1 MGLRA
6 FWAFTAGFTSDEGW
20 WTIGAKN
27 MLLHRT
33 VTLARWETLSQSP
46 VSTALF
52 YLWQWAAGIGVAKVR
67 ILMLVLALWQLVAF
81 YLLVKRWE
89 GCSVA
94 VFALLLVGLQFLLVI
109 RSAGVY
115 LEPVAMSLSLLA
127 LVLAASEKRWLLA
140 AAGVFLGL
148 TLCTNVTEAWA
159 VAVSLIFACLQAGA
173 DHRKRWP
180 NVRLLLI
187 ACLLTGLAVYGFA
200 YIMSPENFSL
210 TWRTYLFE
218 KVGRSGLATWS
229 GLLINVWSLIKQT
242 LPFGAAFAALIYMS
256 QSRALRRT
264 FDTRDLKRLLIPI
277 LWLAAFFLISFP
289 LYACG
294 ASTQCTGL

>member
-1 MGLRA
+1 
-6 FWAFTAGFTSDEGW
+6 
-20 WTIGAKN
+20 
-27 MLLHRT
+27 
-33 VTLARWETLSQSP
+33 
-46 VSTALF
+46 
-52 YLWQWAAGIGVAKVR
+52 
-67 ILMLVLALWQLVAF
+67 
-81 YLLVKRWE
+81 
-89 GCSVA
+89 
-94 VFALLLVGLQFLLVI
+94 
-109 RSAGVY
+109 
-115 LEPVAMSLSLLA
+115 MSLSLLA